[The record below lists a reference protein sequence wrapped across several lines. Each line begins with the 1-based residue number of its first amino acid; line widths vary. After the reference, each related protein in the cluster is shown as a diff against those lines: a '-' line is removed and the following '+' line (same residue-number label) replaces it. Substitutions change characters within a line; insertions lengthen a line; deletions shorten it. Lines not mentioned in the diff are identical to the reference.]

1 MADREFLST
10 EGVAELLGIPAATV
24 RYWRHTGRGPHG
36 FRVGRAV
43 RYRRT
48 DLDRWIEERER
59 AERLSASSAT

>member
-10 EGVAELLGIPAATV
+10 EDVAELLGIPAATV
-24 RYWRHTGRGPHG
+24 RYWRHTGQGPRG

-48 DLDRWIEERER
+48 DVDRWIEERER
-59 AERLSASSAT
+59 EERLNASSAT